1 MANDFKSVILAQL
14 GSPPPATRAERDA
27 IYDRV
32 CDGFETVLAGSD
44 ATAEREGHALALG
57 EAIAEI
63 EAELAAGETPQAAA
77 PEPEAPSAAPVTPAE
92 AAAPEPQAE
101 TAAPEPQA
109 APSESARMPGLR
121 TLVAVAVA
129 TFVIAGAAGWYFVS
143 TQREPPRV
151 QSTVVPQKEATV
163 VSPKDLDPA
172 TTDKARSFQEAM
184 HSGDAG
190 TVAFLLNSGYR
201 PTRVELRTALLQV
214 KSTQA
219 IQVATAAVDTDIRDI
234 ACNFTTFYDVRKPMT
249 RASLFDAEDAYS
261 IMKQVGQDQWKSMC
275 ATESGKWRE
284 ALGQIE
290 QQSAQYN
297 KPDAEKKKQAEA
309 CIGRF
314 GAKEAADRWEQANCA
329 ACPENHSSCET
340 YCPQAPK
347 ATDAD
352 EARYFRFNRGDV
364 SMAASMAGPNRS
376 RAELYC
382 NLQYLTKPTDVDLA
396 NLQRFRD
403 LVSLFK

>member
-1 MANDFKSVILAQL
+1 MANDFKTVILAQL
-14 GSPPPATRAERDA
+14 GNPPPATRAERDA

-44 ATAEREGHALALG
+44 ATAEREAHALALG
-57 EAIAEI
+57 QAIAEI
-63 EAELAAGETPQAAA
+63 EAELAAGEAPHDETPATTPPPEAPAPEAAAAEPQAAA
-77 PEPEAPSAAPVTPAE
+77 SERARTPS
-92 AAAPEPQAE
+92 
-101 TAAPEPQA
+101 
-109 APSESARMPGLR
+109 LR
-121 TLVAVAVA
+121 TLAAVAVA
-129 TFVIAGAAGWYFVS
+129 TFVIVGAGGWYYVS

-151 QSTVVPQKEATV
+151 QATVVPQKEATV

-184 HSGDAG
+184 RSGDAG

-201 PTRVELRTALLQV
+201 PTRVELRSALLQV

-219 IQVATAAVDTDIRDI
+219 IQVATAAVDADIRDI
-234 ACNFTTFYDVRKPMT
+234 ACSFTTFYDVRKPMT
-249 RASLFDAEDAYS
+249 RPSLFDAEDAYS

-290 QQSAQYN
+290 RQGAQYN

-329 ACPENHSSCET
+329 ACPENHSNCET

-352 EARYFRFNRGDV
+352 EARFFRFNRGDM
-364 SMAASMAGPNRS
+364 SMAAMMAGPNRS